1 MANAVKAYI
10 CIECKV
16 GFTKEVVEGLKQLKG
31 IKSVEMVTGPY
42 DVIAVLE
49 LNSLHE
55 IGESITQHI
64 QLVNGITRTVTC
76 LVV

>member
-1 MANAVKAYI
+1 
-10 CIECKV
+10 
-16 GFTKEVVEGLKQLKG
+16 LKQFKG

-42 DVIAVLE
+42 DVIAILE
-49 LNSLHE
+49 RDSLHE
-55 IGESITQHI
+55 IGDSITQHI

>member
-1 MANAVKAYI
+1 MANTVKAYI

-42 DVIAVLE
+42 DVIAILE
-49 LNSLHE
+49 RDSLHE
-55 IGESITQHI
+55 IGDSITQHI

>member
-16 GFTKEVVEGLKQLKG
+16 GFTKEVVEGLKQCKG
-31 IKSVEMVTGPY
+31 IKSVEMVTGPD

-49 LNSLHE
+49 LDSLHE
-55 IGESITQHI
+55 IGDLVTQHI